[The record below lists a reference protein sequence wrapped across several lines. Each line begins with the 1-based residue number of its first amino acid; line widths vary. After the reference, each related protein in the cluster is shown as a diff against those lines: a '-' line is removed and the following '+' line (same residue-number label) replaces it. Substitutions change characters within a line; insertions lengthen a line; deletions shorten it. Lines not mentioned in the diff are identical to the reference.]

1 MKKILISGLV
11 LLFCGGLFAYN
22 DPLARA
28 KSQLGWAEGLMDG
41 IKSNP
46 DYNATQQSYKN
57 INEYLAT
64 AKDFLDKGADDPEEK
79 AKLTEWYE
87 KLVKEWDIVKKK
99 YYKDKP

>member
-1 MKKILISGLV
+1 MKKFFVFVMAVMVCMSAIAQV
-11 LLFCGGLFAYN
+11 

-28 KSQLGWAEGLMDG
+28 RSQLGWAEGLMDG

-46 DYNATQQSYKN
+46 DYNATQESYKN
-57 INEYLAT
+57 INEYLAN
-64 AKDFLDKGADDPEEK
+64 ARNFLDKAEDDPEGK

-87 KLVKEWDIVKKK
+87 KLVKEWEVVKKK